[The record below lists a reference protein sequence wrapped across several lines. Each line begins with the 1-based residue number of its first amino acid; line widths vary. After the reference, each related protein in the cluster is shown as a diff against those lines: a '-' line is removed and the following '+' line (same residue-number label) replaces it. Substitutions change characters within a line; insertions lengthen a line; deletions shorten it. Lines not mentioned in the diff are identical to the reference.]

1 MCGYNICTTS
11 DKASLKRKRKTSDVN
26 SSTSKKSKVIDSG
39 PKPPQSLVEARSHT
53 QTSKEQLRKKQKAPK
68 VRGEGEGPAGY
79 RNSGRGWLGP
89 T

>member
-39 PKPPQSLVEARSHT
+39 PKPQSLVEARLHT